1 MKSGS
6 MEDME
11 IKGDRVWKV
20 SLRVEHLA
28 YLRV

>member
-6 MEDME
+6 MEDMD
-11 IKGDRVWKV
+11 INGDQVWKV

-28 YLRV
+28 Y